1 MLNVIKMI
9 FSFTNQKG
17 GVGKTTTVL
26 NLGALL
32 AQEGKKILLIDLDP
46 QANLSSGLGFT
57 ASIKDELFEK
67 DNSSRKN
74 RSTTIYDII
83 IGNGRIPAAFK
94 ATNIEN
100 LYLVPS
106 SLDLAGAEIELVG
119 KLSRESVLKEA
130 LKEIKDQ
137 YDYIFIDCP
146 PSLGLLTI
154 NALVAASQIII
165 PIQCEYFALEGLG
178 QLSKT
183 LKIVKN
189 SLNRSLKIGG
199 VVLTMFDARTRL
211 SKAVADDVEK
221 FFSKKVFKSIIPR
234 NVKLGEAPSYGKPI
248 ILYDKNA
255 SGSLAYKKLTEEFLK
270 RFG

>member
-1 MLNVIKMI
+1 VV
-9 FSFTNQKG
+9 FSFANQKG

-32 AQEGKKILLIDLDP
+32 ARSGKKVLLIDLDP

-57 ASIKDELFEK
+57 HSLKHNPKSKKTSIKK
-67 DNSSRKN
+67 KR
-74 RSTTIYDII
+74 RPTVYDII
-83 IGNGRIPAAFK
+83 IGDKKIPAAFK
-94 ATNIEN
+94 STDIKN
-100 LYLVPS
+100 LFLVPS

-130 LKEIKDQ
+130 LGDIKDY

-154 NALVAASQIII
+154 NALVAAEKIII
-165 PIQCEYFALEGLG
+165 PIQCEYFALEGLS
-178 QLSKT
+178 QLSRTIKM
-183 LKIVKN
+183 VKS
-189 SLNRSLKIGG
+189 SLNRSLRIGG

-211 SKAVADDVEK
+211 SKAVAEEVKK
-221 FFSKKVFKSIIPR
+221 FFGEKVFKTIIPR
-234 NVKLGEAPSYGKPI
+234 NVTLSESPSYGKPI

-255 SGSLAYKKLTEEFLK
+255 SGSLAYKKLAREFLK